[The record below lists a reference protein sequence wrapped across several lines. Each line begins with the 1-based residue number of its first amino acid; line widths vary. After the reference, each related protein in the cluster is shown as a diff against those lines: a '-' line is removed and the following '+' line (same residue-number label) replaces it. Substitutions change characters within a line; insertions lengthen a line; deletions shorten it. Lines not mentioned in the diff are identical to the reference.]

1 LQTEAVTSFTLV
13 EWLAV
18 TGLAQCV
25 FILVYIVFRVRSWR
39 QTSLTIGYFAVLAV
53 SFSLQFSLRLE
64 DYEQSI
70 RLLQWL
76 CWALGPPL
84 CYLMVLQVAKGASPQ
99 PRQFWMLAL
108 VPLSLLA
115 GFFLRDVIKVCDVPG
130 RTCPA
135 LFQWLYW
142 LNSISGAV
150 AMLALWGHK
159 DLFGV
164 LWREKG
170 GREKY
175 WVVLALVLANITVI
189 AVNSLRSTGTL
200 ARNDA
205 DSVLTALGLAF
216 VYLAATT
223 MLRVY
228 SPPVVLNAA
237 PRLTR
242 EDLTPEEQE
251 LAGRVKKLMELDKL
265 YHEASFSRADLARE
279 LNISE
284 STLSRVINA
293 AFGKS
298 FPRLLS
304 EYRVEDAKR
313 MLKNPA
319 IPIQV
324 VAFEV
329 GFNSLAS
336 FNRVFREVTGV
347 TPSQYRQRGDSAS

>member
-1 LQTEAVTSFTLV
+1 V

-25 FILVYIVFRVRSWR
+25 FVLVYILFRVRSWR
-39 QTSLTIGYFAVLAV
+39 QTSLTIGYFAVLAA
-53 SFSLQFSLRLE
+53 SFILQFSLRLE
-64 DYEQSI
+64 DYAQAI

-115 GFFLRDVIKVCDVPG
+115 GLFLSDIVKVCDG
-130 RTCPA
+130 TLRACPA

-142 LNSISGAV
+142 LNSISGSI

-159 DLFGV
+159 DLFGI

-189 AVNSLRSTGTL
+189 AVNSLRSTGAL
-200 ARNDA
+200 AGDKADA
-205 DSVLTALGLAF
+205 VLTALGLGF
-216 VYLAATT
+216 GYLAATT

-228 SPPVVLNAA
+228 SPPVVLNAVS
-237 PRLTR
+237 RLAR
-242 EDLTPEEQE
+242 QELTPEEQA
-251 LAGRVKKLMELDKL
+251 LAAQVKSLMELDKL
-265 YHEASFSRADLARE
+265 YHEPSFSRAGLARE
-279 LNISE
+279 MKISE
-284 STLSRVINA
+284 SALSRVINA

-313 MLKNPA
+313 MLKNPE

-324 VAFEV
+324 IAFEV

-336 FNRVFREVTGV
+336 FNRVFREVTGL
-347 TPSQYRQRGDSAS
+347 TPSQYRQGEGRGS